1 MNDQVNDLSH
11 STQSQY
17 SGSAAPYA
25 NQQLLAA
32 SRPQS
37 PDAVVQNA
45 FAQMLQSP
53 TQMQRLLAALASQ
66 SINPMHEQPPS
77 PPGMQLSQ
85 QLQPYDPPID
95 YSRAYNLDQSNPP
108 FAPAS
113 SLPIVSPP
121 LNQSDGVVSFD
132 HIAEDENRLQR
143 TYSDVAEINEDV
155 EALHTRINSLL
166 ESLGFDPEI
175 LASSHGQDAQSHEQS
190 SVNPH
195 DTLMSSETQGN
206 QSQSHEQSSVNP
218 HNTLISSGLNE
229 TQGDQSQD
237 FDFDAFLTDLT
248 QGDGDTDYTHF
259 ADKLDPSA
267 RSEPI
272 NDPSPEQLPAFL
284 DEVVSPSDGTVSPI
298 SFRHDSP
305 DVQPKR
311 SGKRKSDV
319 AGILTEDQSTGKRAG
334 NHATKLKRKK

>member
-1 MNDQVNDLSH
+1 MQ
-11 STQSQY
+11 
-17 SGSAAPYA
+17 SGSATPYA
-25 NQQLLAA
+25 NQQLMTT

-37 PDAVVQNA
+37 PDAVMNNA

-66 SINPMHEQPPS
+66 SINPMQDQPS
-77 PPGMQLSQ
+77 SQPGMQSSQ

-95 YSRAYNLDQSNPP
+95 YSRAYNPDQANSA

-113 SLPIVSPP
+113 SPLPIVSPQP
-121 LNQSDGVVSFD
+121 DGVISFD
-132 HIAEDENRLQR
+132 HIAENEDRLQR
-143 TYSDVAEINEDV
+143 TYTDVAEIEEDV
-155 EALHTRINSLL
+155 DALHTSINSLI
-166 ESLGFDPEI
+166 ESLGLDPDV
-175 LASSHGQDAQSHEQS
+175 LASSHAQDAQPHQQA

-195 DTLMSSETQGN
+195 DTLMSS
-206 QSQSHEQSSVNP
+206 
-218 HNTLISSGLNE
+218 GLDE
-229 TQGDQSQD
+229 TQGDQSGQD

-248 QGDGDTDYTHF
+248 REGDGNTDYTHF

-272 NDPSPEQLPAFL
+272 NDPSPEQLTAFL
-284 DEVVSPSDGTVSPI
+284 DEVASPDGPVSPI

-311 SGKRKSDV
+311 GGKRKSDV
-319 AGILTEDQSTGKRAG
+319 AGISTEDQNTGKRAN